1 MPDGERIKAWE
12 PKMFFLMKKIKPP
25 TTANNS
31 LILKLNLV
39 NNSKIRVEFKGERL
53 KQDKI
58 TFTLTNVT
66 HLFILYELDPRSK
79 DFNDNC
85 TLKNCL
91 FGAFK
96 LTKNADKFSR

>member
-1 MPDGERIKAWE
+1 MVKQSKHENLKC
-12 PKMFFLMKKIKPP
+12 FLIKKIKPP

-39 NNSKIRVEFKGERL
+39 KNSKIRVEFKGKRL

-66 HLFILYELDPRSK
+66 HLFILCELDPRSK

-96 LTKNADKFSR
+96 LTKNPDKFSR